1 MKNLYISDSEL
12 LECLARNDRAA
23 MNEIYERYYQPLVK
37 WIASK
42 GGADVDAEDA
52 FQEAVLVLYE
62 KSKEIEFCLS
72 ASIGTYLFAI
82 CKRLWLKKINKK
94 AHTDTVYLDD
104 VIDSWQGGGYEDADI
119 DQFKEKEYKYQQ
131 LFLSMD
137 QLGYPC
143 NELLKAFYIENK
155 NMQDIAEKFKYTNA
169 ENAKTQKYK
178 CLTRLKKIFFDK
190 EKNKISVD

>member
-1 MKNLYISDSEL
+1 MKNLYISDSAL

-37 WIASK
+37 WIVSK

-94 AHTDTVYLDD
+94 AHTDTLYLDEVMD
-104 VIDSWQGGGYEDADI
+104 QWEGGYEDSDI
-119 DQFKEKEYKYQQ
+119 HQFKEKEYTYQQ

-155 NMQDIAEKFKYTNA
+155 SMQDIAEKFKYTNA